1 MAWKE
6 NVRSLQQ
13 PWASKRITAAP
24 RIRVR
29 DPRGRVILIDFW
41 QARTGPKLGEV
52 LARAWSPE
60 NEHQFDVAVRVSQE
74 QLTAALERVKCEA
87 ERRARAGSYRPHAT
101 YSEKDV

>member
-6 NVRSLQQ
+6 NARSLQQ
-13 PWASKRITAAP
+13 PWASKRVTAAP

-29 DPRGRVILIDFW
+29 DRRGRIILIDFW
-41 QARTGPKLGEV
+41 QARTGPKLWEV

-60 NEHQFDVAVRVSQE
+60 NEHQFDVALRVSQE
-74 QLTAALERVKCEA
+74 QLAAALERVKSEA
-87 ERRARAGSYRPHAT
+87 ERRARTGNYHPHAT